1 MGTMPLTRKFFLW
14 NLASILTSIVLSAL
28 AALMYIAVR
37 SRWNGRGAGNGLPP
51 QDAPGAGGAGSGM
64 VSPGLS
70 TLPDMSADMYLRAG
84 LIGFVCLIII
94 SITMTLW
101 VTRRFMR
108 GVIAPVTRLNEAA
121 VKISEGDL
129 SSGIAVEGEGEVREL
144 CHSLETL
151 RIKLKET
158 IYMQERYDENRKFLL
173 SSISH
178 DLKTPVTSIKGYI
191 EGIIDGVANTPE
203 KMARY
208 LETARLKTIQV
219 NNMIDDL
226 LLYSKLDLDQL
237 PYHFEQVDMRAYF
250 TDCIEDHRYA
260 FDQRG
265 VHLTLVDQ
273 LQEPVMIRIDVERFQ
288 RVMQNILNNALKH
301 ADKENG
307 LVQLVMRETRTSVII
322 EVRDNGPGIPEEHLP
337 HIFERFYRADA
348 SRSNV
353 EGSGLGLAIAKQI
366 VEAHEGRIW
375 ARSTVGEGTRIM
387 ISLRKYEAA
396 QMNS

>member
-1 MGTMPLTRKFFLW
+1 MPLTRKFFLW

-37 SRWNGRGAGNGLPP
+37 SRWNGRSAGNGLPP

-70 TLPDMSADMYLRAG
+70 TLPDMSADMYLRAC